1 MFQSLYIEHP
11 NELMRYF
18 FRGGD
23 RVGIPPA
30 LRLKWF
36 GTVAAVVLALALFL
50 GGLIYSAARH
60 GGAADGWV
68 PANAR
73 TEQKPQPR

>member
-1 MFQSLYIEHP
+1 M
-11 NELMRYF
+11 
-18 FRGGD
+18 
-23 RVGIPPA
+23 GIPPA

-36 GTVAAVVLALALFL
+36 GTVAAVVLVLALLL
-50 GGLIYSAARH
+50 GGLIYSVARH

-73 TEQKPQPR
+73 TEQKPPPR

>member
-1 MFQSLYIEHP
+1 
-11 NELMRYF
+11 
-18 FRGGD
+18 
-23 RVGIPPA
+23 VGIPPA

-36 GTVAAVVLALALFL
+36 GTVAAVVLVLALLL

-60 GGAADGWV
+60 GGAAGGWV

-73 TEQKPQPR
+73 TEQKPPPR